1 MRGTSRKRSV
11 NIAGH
16 ATSLS
21 LEEEFWRDLHEVAR
35 RRGQSLSALIGSVD
49 AGRNGNLSS
58 ALRVFVLDC
67 YRCGE
72 LGPAEPRPFKDAV
85 PDS

>member
-1 MRGTSRKRSV
+1 MT
-11 NIAGH
+11 IAGH

-21 LEEEFWRDLHEVAR
+21 IEEEFWRDLHEVAR

-49 AGRNGNLSS
+49 AGRDGNLSS
-58 ALRVFVLDC
+58 ALRLFVLHC

-72 LGPAEPRPFKDAV
+72 LGPAEPKPFRNAA